1 LFLLRLNSTWD
12 QLVLGGDDD
21 LSLEWLG
28 VDLVVNAAILA
39 SVPLGEL
46 IKDDIATDMISP
58 CP

>member
-1 LFLLRLNSTWD
+1 
-12 QLVLGGDDD
+12 LVLGGGDD
-21 LSLEWLG
+21 LSLKWLS

-46 IKDDIATDMISP
+46 IEDDIATNMISP

>member
-12 QLVLGGDDD
+12 LLVIGGGDD

-28 VDLVVNAAILA
+28 VDLVVNAAILVA
-39 SVPLGEL
+39 VPLGEL
-46 IKDDIATDMISP
+46 IEDDIATDMISP